1 MELGPVPNDS
11 PIYVPSVAKK
21 KNGAGTDG
29 FIFTAIAANTFWLK
43 WTPKGPFDV
52 FVPVAQDRA
61 LTLRT
66 IPFAGVLP

>member
-1 MELGPVPNDS
+1 MELGPVPNDICS
-11 PIYVPSVAKK
+11 KCSEKK
-21 KNGAGTDG
+21 SGPTDG
-29 FIFTAIAANTFWLK
+29 FIFAAIAANTFWLK